1 MRDRYA
7 NKSPFMQIL
16 HKYTGYIT
24 MGTLLVIIAAAYLV
38 WDSDL
43 EEFEKF
49 TCKEVYQYE
58 RQGIEGLTDDQLVKW
73 NQVRAECEGVFTPP

>member
-1 MRDRYA
+1 
-7 NKSPFMQIL
+7 
-16 HKYTGYIT
+16 